1 MDIESYFLDPS
12 SKRQKQYEALRAFA
26 VEKLPAEE
34 VAEKYGY
41 QTSTIYTM
49 IRDVKSGKLE
59 LFPSVQKGPRQRRTS
74 ADHQKQILDLR
85 KQNHSIHDIYDE
97 LLKLEINVSVKTIPG
112 RGRGESIQMKFQGEG
127 IVAIQ
132 PFEEI
137 YFQSS

>member
-49 IRDVKSGKLE
+49 IRDVKAGKLE
-59 LFPSVQKGPRQRRTS
+59 LFPSVEKGPRQRRTS

-85 KQNHSIHDIYDE
+85 KQNHSIHDIWDE
-97 LLKLEINVSVKTIPG
+97 LLKLEIMYRLKQLKG
-112 RGRGESIQMKFQGEG
+112 
-127 IVAIQ
+127 
-132 PFEEI
+132 
-137 YFQSS
+137 